1 MKLLREPLVHFLALG
16 GLLFGVFALASQRP
30 KGRDATLR
38 IVITPFE
45 LERLGFKAPPGSGL
59 APDAA
64 RRAALIE
71 AFVREE
77 ILVREARRLG
87 LDREDP
93 IIRRQLRERM
103 ELLAAEKA
111 SAVVPSDREL
121 EDFLRAQAT
130 TFRGTD
136 GRTPPLAEIRDAVRS
151 AWQRAQRQAAIDAAY
166 SALRAK
172 YEVVD
177 ETSPK
182 APGK

>member
-1 MKLLREPLVHFLALG
+1 VL
-16 GLLFGVFALASQRP
+16 
-30 KGRDATLR
+30 
-38 IVITPFE
+38 
-45 LERLGFKAPPGSGL
+45 
-59 APDAA
+59 
-64 RRAALIE
+64 E